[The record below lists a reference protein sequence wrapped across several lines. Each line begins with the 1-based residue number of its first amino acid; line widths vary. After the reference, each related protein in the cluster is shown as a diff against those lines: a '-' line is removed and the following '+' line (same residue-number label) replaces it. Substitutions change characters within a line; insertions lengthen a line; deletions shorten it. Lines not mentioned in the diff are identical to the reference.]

1 MNSLQVLGLRLG
13 NAKAAIQRP
22 NAPSSRAAPS
32 TKGSNA
38 QIATFAKFGP
48 FADSGLSCRLRR
60 RSGQSPNLLM
70 LQLVQMSAIVI
81 ENK

>member
-38 QIATFAKFGP
+38 QKAYFAK
-48 FADSGLSCRLRR
+48 LRER
-60 RSGQSPNLLM
+60 PKLP
-70 LQLVQMSAIVI
+70 LVEYSDAAVQFP
-81 ENK
+81 